1 MVFVKC
7 FILKLIIIAKAE
19 RFDQSPNESL
29 FRGEITEDLIHG
41 IGCWVKEL
49 INSGRVSSIV
59 SLQQFFARCC
69 SSEISHGAC
78 AVELVFSVFAQF
90 SAGASVSARTLIT
103 ALVNAR
109 LLFASFFCS
118 CLYSINTNKK
128 SVKSARGNNDKI
140 TVII

>member
-7 FILKLIIIAKAE
+7 LILKLIIIAKAE

-29 FRGEITEDLIHG
+29 FTGEITEDLIHG
-41 IGCWVKEL
+41 IVCWVKEL
-49 INSGRVSSIV
+49 INSGRVSFIV

-69 SSEISHGAC
+69 SSEIPRGAC
-78 AVELVFSVFAQF
+78 AVELVFSLFTQF
-90 SAGASVSARTLIT
+90 SAGASASARTLIT

-118 CLYSINTNKK
+118 CLYRINTNKN